1 MKAKNLV
8 VLALMTTILLIA
20 QVGLAVIPNVELV
33 SLLIIIYTQLYRKQ
47 VFYII
52 YAFALLEG
60 LLYGFGLWW
69 IMYLYVWT
77 ILAGII
83 LWCGN
88 QLSTAMCA
96 VLSGIFGLF
105 FGLLCSIPYA
115 VVGGWQSALG
125 YWIAGIPFDIIHCVG
140 NVIVA
145 AVLYKPIKMILGK
158 LVQEH
163 EGQLEREKS
172 I

>member
-1 MKAKNLV
+1 
-8 VLALMTTILLIA
+8 
-20 QVGLAVIPNVELV
+20 
-33 SLLIIIYTQLYRKQ
+33 
-47 VFYII
+47 
-52 YAFALLEG
+52 
-60 LLYGFGLWW
+60 
-69 IMYLYVWT
+69 YV
-77 ILAGII
+77 
-83 LWCGN
+83 
-88 QLSTAMCA
+88 
-96 VLSGIFGLF
+96 
-105 FGLLCSIPYA
+105 